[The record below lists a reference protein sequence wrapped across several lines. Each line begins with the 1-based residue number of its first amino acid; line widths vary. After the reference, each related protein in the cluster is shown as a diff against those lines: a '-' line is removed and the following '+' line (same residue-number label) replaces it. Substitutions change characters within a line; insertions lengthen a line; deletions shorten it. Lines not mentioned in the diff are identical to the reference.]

1 MNYELTLSTDHVRMI
16 IAALAELP
24 YKMSSPAIESI
35 MKQTDAQEKL
45 AALKTQ
51 QDTPPAV

>member
-1 MNYELTLSTDHVRMI
+1 MNYDLTLSTDHVRMI